1 MATVRSSEHPT
12 DTAHSISVRGSVR
25 RREPYRCCIVAAHL
39 HARLEALRVVD
50 RLLVVK
56 HALSFIVG
64 GPGHL
69 FLSLFDRIKEGLP
82 LSFGEPT
89 ARVDLLL
96 GEKHL
101 FQISVMVRGGDHG
114 PSFKG
119 TLV

>member
-1 MATVRSSEHPT
+1 MAAVRSSEHPT
-12 DTAHSISVRGSVR
+12 DTAHSISGRGSVR
-25 RREPYRCCIVAAHL
+25 RWEPYRGRIVAAHL

-64 GPGHL
+64 RPRHL
-69 FLSLFDRIKEGLP
+69 FLSLFNRIKEGLP
-82 LSFGEPT
+82 LSFGESAT
-89 ARVDLLL
+89 RVNLLL

-101 FQISVMVRGGDHG
+101 FKIGVVVWGGDQG